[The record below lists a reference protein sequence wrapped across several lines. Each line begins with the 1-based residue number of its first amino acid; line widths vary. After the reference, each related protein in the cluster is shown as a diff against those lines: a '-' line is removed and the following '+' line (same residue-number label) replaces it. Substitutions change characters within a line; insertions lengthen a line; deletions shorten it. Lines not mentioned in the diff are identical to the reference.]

1 MKFNKY
7 IFTFTFLATFAGQAL
22 AGPFA
27 AAIGSW
33 LVNAVI
39 SMAISAVISSVFG
52 GKKSSARGGQDAQ
65 GMMVNKQGSNDPI
78 PVIYGRM
85 RVGGTRA
92 YIETSDGAGN
102 VSGTKFLNIVLSMC
116 EGRMG
121 TIEQVYFNDIVIWKH
136 TSVGGSGTL
145 TNVQPGAWQLG
156 NYETTDNKY
165 SSANITIV
173 YHEGTAGQPKDN
185 MIQASVGS
193 GVWTDNHKLSG
204 VAYLAVKMEAKASVF
219 QGGVP
224 LITAVMSGKYIP
236 DVSTINTGD
245 TSFTTADGADANPVD
260 VLYDYMTNPMYG
272 KGLDHVSGAY
282 VAGTDID
289 LTSFKAAR
297 DYAKNRYKI
306 NGSLDTTDKLYEN
319 IQELL
324 DSFNGLLVYT
334 SGKYKLQIRQ
344 PAEVSK
350 MLFTTENI
358 IGNIQI
364 AGGVKRY
371 RLNKITTQ
379 WRNPATDYNDDTL
392 IVEDT
397 AYLAQD
403 SDTVLEIS
411 TDNRLITSESIL
423 QTISQWKLD
432 NSRYQMTINFVA
444 PHTALTLECGDIITI
459 THEAAGWTAKPFR
472 LMMMNITPDNTV
484 EISAQEYISDIQV

>member
-1 MKFNKY
+1 MKFNKSVF
-7 IFTFTFLATFAGQAL
+7 IFTFLATFATAAL
-22 AGPFA
+22 AGPFLPM
-27 AAIGSW
+27 IGSW

-52 GKKSSARGGQDAQ
+52 GKKTKATGQDAA
-65 GMMVNKQGSNDPI
+65 GVMVNKQGSNDPV

-92 YIETSDGAGN
+92 YIETSNGSGD
-102 VSGTKFLNIVLSMC
+102 VSGTKYLNIVLSMC

-145 TNVQPGAWQLG
+145 TSVQPAAWQLD

-165 SSANITIV
+165 SAANITIV

-204 VAYLAVKMEAKASVF
+204 IAYLAVKLEAKASVF

-236 DVSTINTGD
+236 DVSQINTGD
-245 TSFTTADGADANPVD
+245 TSYAMADGADANPVD
-260 VLYDYMTNPMYG
+260 VLYDFMTNQIYG
-272 KGLDHVSGAY
+272 KGLDHVSGSY

-289 LTSFKAAR
+289 LASFKQAR
-297 DYAKNRYKI
+297 IDVTGKYAI

-334 SGKYKLQIRQ
+334 SGKYKLQIRK
-344 PAEVSK
+344 PAETPVQE
-350 MLFTTENI
+350 FTVDNI

-364 AGGVKRY
+364 AGGMKRY

-379 WRNPATDYNDDTL
+379 WRSPATDYNDDTL
-392 IVEDT
+392 MVEDT
-397 AYLAQD
+397 GYLAED
-403 SDTVLEIS
+403 SNTVLELS
-411 TDNRLITSESIL
+411 TDNRLVTSEAIL
-423 QTISQWKLD
+423 ESISQWKLD
-432 NSRYQMTINFVA
+432 NSRYQMTVQFVA
-444 PHTALTLECGDIITI
+444 PHTALTLECGDIISI

-472 LMMMNITPDNTV
+472 LMQMHITPDNTV
-484 EISAQEYISDIQV
+484 EISAQEYISSIQV